1 MTDNLLVFY
10 LPDLTAWQ
18 AAVQCMAAAGFAPV
32 LAYNP

>member
-10 LPDLTAWQ
+10 LPDLAAWQ
-18 AAVQCMAAAGFAPV
+18 AAVQRMAAAGFAPV